1 MSGDLSDIFSIFP
14 EIDDNSVKPNYLLR
28 TLITAL
34 ITVFLSTCGR
44 KESQSHE
51 QNSPMHIDETK
62 LKDGDVIK
70 PFAYINPDEHDW
82 KVEIRISGEDL
93 LDIDVS
99 RKMTSRKFSTTK
111 KEVLSQI
118 SNWEFVYGRKSSYR
132 PTSTL
137 RVYRDNQMIEKH
149 GIVIEHNHLGFQS
162 VKYGMLMPVD
172 ENAMF
177 QTIDEMSHF

>member
-1 MSGDLSDIFSIFP
+1 MKRS
-14 EIDDNSVKPNYLLR
+14 YLWQGLVIGLLAAVLWACSR
-28 TLITAL
+28 E
-34 ITVFLSTCGR
+34 
-44 KESQSHE
+44 ESQSHE

-62 LKDGDVIK
+62 LKAGDVIK

-93 LDIDVS
+93 LDIDVT

-111 KEVLSQI
+111 KDVLTKI

-149 GIVIEHNHLGFQS
+149 GIIIERNHLGFQS